1 MTTPQGML
9 AEFEQIEALIER
21 AKLDAVKYH
30 GVDAGIGAN
39 IALLRFRDH
48 FRQAAAPQ
56 GRERKHIYV
65 PESQE
70 DNRCAICAHL
80 PSASQ
85 HVQPT
90 SAVAPG
96 SEHRKWTQECCAP
109 ITSAVAPDGAEEVN
123 TPHLGFATT
132 RELLDELRARF
143 EIHAAGGLDYRTV
156 NGEAIAAQG
165 PVTLDQA
172 QEPGEDKR

>member
-1 MTTPQGML
+1 MTTPEGML
-9 AEFEQIEALIER
+9 ELADEIER
-21 AKLDAVKYH
+21 SDGLYCMNLAANGHQL
-30 GVDAGIGAN
+30 GIQKTAMV
-39 IALLRFRDH
+39 IAAL
-48 FRQAAAPQ
+48 RQAAAPQ